1 MHPSMPPYYQAQAA
15 WGQQAAQAAHM
26 AAPQQQLYNQP
37 QGGQQNG
44 ASGEICSL
52 WIGDLQ
58 YWMDENYLFGC
69 FASTGEVFFSIFFLL
84 FAFVLFYSDNNS
96 QLEEKNFG
104 KKVLLVRVIY
114 VLMIFIV
121 ADYEPVFN
129 LLAL

>member
-1 MHPSMPPYYQAQAA
+1 MPPYYQAQAA

-69 FASTGEVFFSIFFLL
+69 FASTGEVFFFHFFFFCLHLFCSIVITILNL
-84 FAFVLFYSDNNS
+84 KKRISGRKFY
-96 QLEEKNFG
+96 
-104 KKVLLVRVIY
+104 
-114 VLMIFIV
+114 
-121 ADYEPVFN
+121 
-129 LLAL
+129 